1 MGKKF
6 KVKVNGEI
14 FDVEVEEVGKT
25 NTAPQTNIAAA
36 APKRSE
42 APTTT
47 TVTEK
52 ESKASNIKKEEKK
65 EVNTAGKQVVAAPL
79 PGKVLSVNVK
89 KGDTV
94 KKGDLLLVIE
104 AMKMENNILS
114 SKDGIVKAI
123 NVSKGQEVEVG
134 APLIVIE

>member
-1 MGKKF
+1 MSKKF

-25 NTAPQTNIAAA
+25 NTTPQTNTAAA

-42 APTTT
+42 APITTT
-47 TVTEK
+47 ITEK
-52 ESKASNIKKEEKK
+52 ESKASNIKKEEEK

-104 AMKMENNILS
+104 AMKMENEIYS
-114 SKDGIVKAI
+114 SQDGTIA
-123 NVSKGQEVEVG
+123 EVLVG
-134 APLIVIE
+134 AGDYVSTGDKLIVME